1 MKKYNLK
8 RKGMAAAALTLAFG
22 MLVPSVSFAA
32 GTPVNVLSGTES
44 QMSSD
49 KEVVYVNNYS
59 AAKRDVNFN
68 DNWKF
73 YLGDAS
79 GAEEPAFDDSKW
91 EHVNLPHD
99 YSIEQEYSTK
109 MEAESGYLPGG
120 IGWYRKSFTL
130 GKTAENRRVRID
142 FGGVYMD
149 ATVWVNGTQVGS
161 HPYGYTPFSFD
172 ITDLVKFDGENVITV
187 KVNHQT
193 PSSRWYSGSGI
204 YRSVDLNIVNPVHV
218 DLYGTKVETPN
229 LETEKGGAVTTNIK
243 TTVANDSD
251 REQNVTL
258 THTIFKKGGEP
269 SANIGTVTT
278 ETKAIAAG
286 ETAAIDATVNAQNP
300 ELWSTTNPALYTVRT
315 EVKIGEEVVDT
326 YDTEYGFRYFKFDEN
341 SGFSLNG
348 TNMKLKGVCM
358 HHDQGALGAEAWERA
373 IERQVEILKEMGC
386 NSIRVTHNPAAE
398 ELINICNE
406 KGILV
411 VEEMFDGWQNAKNG
425 NNNDYARFFNQT
437 IGESNQILGKEN
449 GMTWAKYDLTAAVKR
464 GWNAPS
470 IIMWSLGNEVQE
482 GATGV
487 LTQAY
492 ANVQANLIDWTTAL
506 DTTRP
511 ATRGDNVLK
520 GNKIGIP
527 KNMMDAMTTANGTVG
542 LNYCS
547 GNDYDTLHNSNPNW
561 KLYGSETAS
570 AVNSRG
576 VYDRIDGSKTGQKL
590 TSYDNSAVNWGAVA
604 SSAWYEVI
612 KRDFV
617 AGEYVWTG
625 FDYIGEPTP
634 WNGTGKGAQGTW
646 PSPKNSYFGIIDTAG
661 FPKDSYYFYQ
671 SQWNDE
677 VNTLHILPAWNE
689 DAVKKDS
696 SGKVP
701 VVVYTDAKKVELF
714 FTDAKTGDKKSLGTK
729 EFTQKQSNTQGYT
742 YQYYEGTDKSGT
754 EHKNLYLTWQVPYK
768 AGTISAV
775 AYGQDGQKISEEK
788 LNGRTSVTT
797 TGEKKNLKA
806 TVDRD
811 TIAADGADLTYVTVD
826 VTDKDGNII
835 PNAEDKVTFKVEGE
849 GKLVGIDNGRQD
861 DHTSY
866 QANSRNAF
874 AGKVLAIVQSTK
886 KAGSITVTAS
896 AKGLETSSVTVT
908 TTSVEQDTTGEK
920 AISYYE
926 MSKNYYVKTGNM
938 PQLPSTVKAVYKD
951 GSEKEIPVT
960 WDAITEEQIA
970 QSGTFSVAG
979 TTEAGDTL
987 TVIVNMI
994 DQVVSLLNY
1003 STTVPLGTKPTLP
1016 ESRPA
1021 VLQDGEVMNASFPV
1035 AWGEPN
1041 GSYDAEGIVTVKGTA
1056 DVLGQNVEV
1065 TATIRVEKQKIE
1077 LGSSVS
1083 SAAYLSQ
1090 DVPEGQQSDTLDAI
1104 KDGKKEIGDNN
1115 SGGANPTCW
1124 SNWATRNTDPT
1135 SEITFRYATQQ
1146 RVGKI
1151 VVYYSKDNGAM
1162 TFPREGRTKLFVSET
1177 GDEGSWKELS
1187 VEETIA
1193 ENESPERVKAYTYT
1207 FDPTVAT
1214 FVKLQV
1220 TNTTPQEAGKTETC
1234 TGITEV
1240 EIIEWNG
1247 SYTTNSTANLSKLTV
1262 NGLELSEEELAAGSF
1277 DTEAI
1282 VIDTIDYVA
1291 ADNAAVTYVPP
1302 YENKAKLIIESEDH
1316 TTRNEFVI
1324 NLDGKG
1330 VGNTDPVY
1338 AGRDY
1343 DTQKMSVTA
1352 GSEQSGQGNEGPA
1365 RYVLDG
1371 NEGTIWHTSWNP
1383 QASRDTFWIKFELN
1397 EITSLDALR
1406 YKGRGGASNGRIS
1419 KYRVEVSKDDQ
1430 NWTEVSVGNWDNTD
1444 DWYIAMFNEPTE
1456 AKYVRLTGV
1465 ETYGEG
1471 SQQNKFASAA
1481 EIRLR
1486 KADSKTDISDATVSL
1501 TNEKKLVSVVD
1512 KDHPVTL
1519 SKEDIEVTLGD
1530 KVLRYGID
1538 YKLTY
1543 NNNEAPGTA
1552 TAIVTGIGQY
1562 GYTGSQE
1569 VSFTIELKKPEMNNI
1584 SIKSFPT
1591 KTTYKE
1597 GETLDPTGL
1606 VLTTSYDN
1614 GTTADVV
1621 YSEETAKDF
1630 AFNPDTK
1637 TALSKGNTKVTVTY
1651 GGFETEFAITVT
1663 EAKKPD
1669 PEKPDPEKP
1678 GPEKPD
1684 PEKPDPEKPS
1694 PEKPDPEKPDPEKPN
1709 PEKPNPEKPDSGN
1722 QGSGKPDGNGSS
1734 KGNTG
1739 NTNNSNNA
1747 VQTGDTASV
1756 GICVV
1761 ALAAAGIVGIVG
1773 AIMIGKKRKDVK

>member
-1 MKKYNLK
+1 M
-8 RKGMAAAALTLAFG
+8 
-22 MLVPSVSFAA
+22 
-32 GTPVNVLSGTES
+32 
-44 QMSSD
+44 
-49 KEVVYVNNYS
+49 
-59 AAKRDVNFN
+59 
-68 DNWKF
+68 
-73 YLGDAS
+73 
-79 GAEEPAFDDSKW
+79 
-91 EHVNLPHD
+91 
-99 YSIEQEYSTK
+99 
-109 MEAESGYLPGG
+109 
-120 IGWYRKSFTL
+120 
-130 GKTAENRRVRID
+130 
-142 FGGVYMD
+142 
-149 ATVWVNGTQVGS
+149 
-161 HPYGYTPFSFD
+161 
-172 ITDLVKFDGENVITV
+172 
-187 KVNHQT
+187 
-193 PSSRWYSGSGI
+193 
-204 YRSVDLNIVNPVHV
+204 
-218 DLYGTKVETPN
+218 
-229 LETEKGGAVTTNIK
+229 
-243 TTVANDSD
+243 
-251 REQNVTL
+251 
-258 THTIFKKGGEP
+258 
-269 SANIGTVTT
+269 
-278 ETKAIAAG
+278 
-286 ETAAIDATVNAQNP
+286 
-300 ELWSTTNPALYTVRT
+300 
-315 EVKIGEEVVDT
+315 
-326 YDTEYGFRYFKFDEN
+326 
-341 SGFSLNG
+341 
-348 TNMKLKGVCM
+348 
-358 HHDQGALGAEAWERA
+358 
-373 IERQVEILKEMGC
+373 
-386 NSIRVTHNPAAE
+386 
-398 ELINICNE
+398 
-406 KGILV
+406 
-411 VEEMFDGWQNAKNG
+411 
-425 NNNDYARFFNQT
+425 
-437 IGESNQILGKEN
+437 
-449 GMTWAKYDLTAAVKR
+449 
-464 GWNAPS
+464 
-470 IIMWSLGNEVQE
+470 
-482 GATGV
+482 
-487 LTQAY
+487 
-492 ANVQANLIDWTTAL
+492 
-506 DTTRP
+506 
-511 ATRGDNVLK
+511 
-520 GNKIGIP
+520 
-527 KNMMDAMTTANGTVG
+527 
-542 LNYCS
+542 
-547 GNDYDTLHNSNPNW
+547 
-561 KLYGSETAS
+561 
-570 AVNSRG
+570 
-576 VYDRIDGSKTGQKL
+576 
-590 TSYDNSAVNWGAVA
+590 
-604 SSAWYEVI
+604 
-612 KRDFV
+612 
-617 AGEYVWTG
+617 
-625 FDYIGEPTP
+625 
-634 WNGTGKGAQGTW
+634 
-646 PSPKNSYFGIIDTAG
+646 
-661 FPKDSYYFYQ
+661 
-671 SQWNDE
+671 
-677 VNTLHILPAWNE
+677 
-689 DAVKKDS
+689 
-696 SGKVP
+696 
-701 VVVYTDAKKVELF
+701 
-714 FTDAKTGDKKSLGTK
+714 
-729 EFTQKQSNTQGYT
+729 
-742 YQYYEGTDKSGT
+742 
-754 EHKNLYLTWQVPYK
+754 
-768 AGTISAV
+768 
-775 AYGQDGQKISEEK
+775 
-788 LNGRTSVTT
+788 
-797 TGEKKNLKA
+797 
-806 TVDRD
+806 
-811 TIAADGADLTYVTVD
+811 
-826 VTDKDGNII
+826 
-835 PNAEDKVTFKVEGE
+835 
-849 GKLVGIDNGRQD
+849 GIDNGRQD

-866 QANSRNAF
+866 KANSRNAF

-938 PQLPSTVKAVYKD
+938 PQLPSTVKAVYTD

-979 TTEAGDTL
+979 TTKAGDTL

-994 DQVVSLLNY
+994 DRVVSLLNY

-1162 TFPREGRTKLFVSET
+1162 TFPREGRTKLFVSGT

-1262 NGLELSEEELAAGSF
+1262 NGLDLSEEELAAGSF

-1352 GSEQSGQGNEGPA
+1352 GSEQQGQGNEGPA

-1430 NWTEVSVGNWDNTD
+1430 NWTEVSVGNWDNTN

-1569 VSFTIELKKPEMNNI
+1569 VSFTIELKKTEMNNI

-1591 KTTYKE
+1591 KPTYTE

-1637 TALSKGNTKVTVTY
+1637 TPLTKDNTKVTVTY
-1651 GGFETEFAITVT
+1651 GDFETEFAITVT

-1669 PEKPDPEKP
+1669 PEPKPDPEKP
-1678 GPEKPD
+1678 N

-1694 PEKPDPEKPDPEKPN
+1694 PEKPSPEKPGSGNQDSG
-1709 PEKPNPEKPDSGN
+1709 KPDSGN
-1722 QGSGKPDGNGSS
+1722 HGSGKPDGNGSS
-1734 KGNTG
+1734 TGNTG

-1747 VQTGDTASV
+1747 VKTGDTASV

-1761 ALAAAGIVGIVG
+1761 ALAAAGIVG

>member
-8 RKGMAAAALTLAFG
+8 KKGMAAAALTLAFG
-22 MLVPSVSFAA
+22 MLAPSISFAA
-32 GTPVNVLSGTES
+32 GTPVSLLAGTES
-44 QMSSD
+44 QTSSD

-59 AAKRDVNFN
+59 AAKRNVNFN

-73 YLGDAS
+73 YLGDAA
-79 GAEEPAFDDSKW
+79 GAEQPAFDDSKW

-99 YSIEQEYSTK
+99 YSIEQEYSKK

-130 GKTAENRRVRID
+130 GKTAENKRVRID

-204 YRSVDLNIVNPVHV
+204 YRGVDLNIVDSVHV

-229 LETEKGGAVTTNIK
+229 LETEKDGAVTTNIK

-278 ETKAIAAG
+278 EAKAIAAG
-286 ETAAIDATVNAQNP
+286 ETAEIEATVSAQNP

-315 EVKIGEEVVDT
+315 EVKIGEDVVDT
-326 YDTEYGFRYFKFDEN
+326 YDTEYGFRYFKFDAN

-373 IERQVEILKEMGC
+373 IERQVDILKEMGC

-398 ELINICNE
+398 ELIEICNA

-411 VEEMFDGWQNAKNG
+411 IEEVFDGWKWAKNG
-425 NNNDYARFFNQT
+425 NRNDYARFFDQT
-437 IGESNQILGKEN
+437 IAGNNKILGKED
-449 GMTWAKYDLTAAVKR
+449 GMKWSQFDLTATVKR

-470 IIMWSLGNEVQE
+470 VIMWSLGNEVQE
-482 GATGV
+482 GATGN
-487 LTQAY
+487 LTQEY
-492 ANVQANLIDWTTAL
+492 ANVQADLIRYATAL

-511 ATRGDNVLK
+511 CTRGDNFLK
-520 GNKIGIP
+520 RENPGQVAF
-527 KNMMDAMTTANGTVG
+527 NMMDKMTEANGTVG
-542 LNYCS
+542 LNYCD
-547 GNDYDTLHNSNPNW
+547 GGKYDNLHKSNPTW
-561 KLYGSETAS
+561 KIYGSETAS
-570 AVNSRG
+570 AINSRG
-576 VYDRIDGSKTGQKL
+576 VYDRTDGSQTGQKL

-604 SSAWYEVI
+604 SSAWYEVV

-634 WNGTGKGAQGTW
+634 WNGTGEGAQGTW

-689 DAVKKDS
+689 DVVKKDG
-696 SGKVP
+696 SGNVP

-714 FTDAKTGDKKSLGTK
+714 FTDAKTGEKKTLGTK

-742 YQYYEGTDKSGT
+742 YQYYEGADKSGT

-797 TGEKKNLKA
+797 TSEKKNLKA

-849 GKLVGIDNGRQD
+849 GKLVGVDNGRQD

-886 KAGSITVTAS
+886 KAGSFTVTAS
-896 AKGLETSSVTVT
+896 AKGLGTSSVTVT
-908 TTSVEQDTTGEK
+908 TTPVEQDTTVEK

-938 PQLPSTVKAVYKD
+938 PQLPSTVKAVYTD

-1003 STTVPLGTKPTLP
+1003 STTVPVGEAPKLP

-1021 VLQDGEVMNASFPV
+1021 VLLNGEIMNASFPV
-1035 AWGEPN
+1035 EWGQPD
-1041 GSYDAEGIVTVKGTA
+1041 GSYDKEGFVTVIGTA
-1056 DVLGQNVEV
+1056 NVLGQPLEV
-1065 TATIRVEKQKIE
+1065 TATVRVEKQKIE

-1104 KDGKKEIGDNN
+1104 KDGKKEIGANN

-1124 SNWATRNTDPT
+1124 SNWATRMTDPT

-1162 TFPREGRTKLFVSET
+1162 TFPLEGRTKLFVSET

-1220 TNTTPQEAGKTETC
+1220 TNTTPQEAGKAETC

-1247 SYTTNSTANLSKLTV
+1247 SYTTNSTANLSMLRV

-1282 VIDTIDYVA
+1282 VIETLDYA
-1291 ADNAAVTYVPP
+1291 TADNAAVTYVPP

-1324 NLDGKG
+1324 NLNAPS
-1330 VGNTDPVY
+1330 VESEDPTY
-1338 AGRDY
+1338 SGRDY
-1343 DTQKMSVTA
+1343 DTQEMSVTA
-1352 GSEQSGQGNEGPA
+1352 GSEQEGQNNEGPA
-1365 RYVLDG
+1365 IYVLDG
-1371 NEGTIWHTSWNP
+1371 NTSTIWHTSWDP
-1383 QASRDTFWIKFELN
+1383 MATREQFWIQFELD
-1397 EITSLDALR
+1397 EATMLDALR
-1406 YKGRGGASNGRIS
+1406 YKGRSGVSNGRINQ
-1419 KYRVEVSKDDQ
+1419 YRVEVSTDNK
-1430 NWTEVSVGNWDNTD
+1430 NWTEVSVGNWENTD
-1444 DWYIAMFNEPTE
+1444 DWNIAMFNEPTE

-1465 ETYGEG
+1465 ETYGDGE
-1471 SQQNKFASAA
+1471 QQNKFASAA

-1486 KADSKTDISDATVSL
+1486 QAEDKEDIGTATV
-1501 TNEKKLVSVVD
+1501 EIPDKAVSIVD
-1512 KDHPVTL
+1512 ENHPVTL
-1519 SKEDIEVTLGD
+1519 TKDEITVTLGD
-1530 KVLRYGID
+1530 KDLRYGVD
-1538 YKLTY
+1538 YKLSY
-1543 NNNEAPGTA
+1543 ENNTTEGTA

-1562 GYTGSQE
+1562 GYTGSVRKE
-1569 VSFTIELKKPEMNNI
+1569 FKIVKRDPIMLGVSVKN
-1584 SIKSFPT
+1584 SPT
-1591 KTTYKE
+1591 KTTYTE
-1597 GETLDPTGL
+1597 GETLNPTGL
-1606 VLTTSYDN
+1606 VLTAVYDN
-1614 GTTADVV
+1614 ETTEEIV
-1621 YSEETAKDF
+1621 YSEETANAF
-1630 AFNPDTK
+1630 VFNPT
-1637 TALSKGNTKVTVTY
+1637 TNTPLTTDHKMVTVTY
-1651 GGFETEFAITVT
+1651 GKFETSFVINVT
-1663 EAKKPD
+1663 K
-1669 PEKPDPEKP
+1669 
-1678 GPEKPD
+1678 PEKPD
-1684 PEKPDPEKPS
+1684 PEKPDPEKP
-1694 PEKPDPEKPDPEKPN
+1694 DPENPDPEKPN
-1709 PEKPNPEKPDSGN
+1709 PENPGSGN
-1722 QGSGKPDGNGSS
+1722 QGSGKPDANGGS
-1734 KGNTG
+1734 TG

-1747 VQTGDTASV
+1747 VQTGDNTSAGMWV
-1756 GICVV
+1756 IALGAACV
-1761 ALAAAGIVGIVG
+1761 AGAATIIF
-1773 AIMIGKKRKDVK
+1773 KRRNMK

>member
-1 MKKYNLK
+1 MKKKK
-8 RKGMAAAALTLAFG
+8 RCTRVGAGALAAVLA
-22 MLVPSVSFAA
+22 VTAA
-32 GTPVNVLSGTES
+32 GVSVPALAQQAVRTESQS

-49 KEVVYVNNYS
+49 PELVYVNNYS
-59 AAKRDVNFN
+59 STAQRSQNFN
-68 DNWKF
+68 SNWKF
-73 YLGDAS
+73 YFGDAGNAQ
-79 GAEEPAFDDSKW
+79 GATFDDSKW
-91 EHVNLPHD
+91 EQVSLPHD
-99 YSIEQEYSTK
+99 YSISQEYSK
-109 MEAESGYLPGG
+109 SMEAESAYLGG
-120 IGWYRKSFTL
+120 GTGWYRKNFTL
-130 GKTAENRRVRID
+130 GSDTQGKRVRID
-142 FGGVYMD
+142 FDGVYMN
-149 ATVWVNGTQVGS
+149 ATVWVNGHEVGT
-161 HPYGYTPFSFD
+161 HPYGYTSFSFD
-172 ITDLVKFDGENVITV
+172 ITDYVKYDGENTIAV
-187 KVNHQT
+187 KVVNNT

-204 YRSVDLNIVNPVHV
+204 YRDVDLTITDDVHV
-218 DLYGTKVETPN
+218 DLNGTKVTTPN
-229 LETEKGGAVTTNIK
+229 LETEKGGTVNTNVTA
-243 TTVANDSD
+243 TVANDSD
-251 REQNVTL
+251 TAKSVTVR
-258 THTIFKKGGEP
+258 HTVFPKDG
-269 SANIGTVTT
+269 SADQNIGTVTT
-278 ETKAIAAG
+278 DAQSIAAG
-286 ETAAIDATVNAQNP
+286 ETAEIRATVPVSNP
-300 ELWSTTNPALYTVRT
+300 ELWSVDDPNLYTVRT
-315 EVKIGEEVVDT
+315 EVLVDGQVTDT
-326 YDTEYGFRYFKFDEN
+326 YDTEYGFRYFNFDSN
-341 SGFSLNG
+341 TGFSLNG
-348 TNMKLKGVCM
+348 ENMKLKGVCM
-358 HHDQGALGAEAWERA
+358 HHDQGSLGAAAYDSA
-373 IERQVEILKEMGC
+373 IDRQVKILKEMGC
-386 NSIRVTHNPAAE
+386 NSIRVTHNPAAQD
-398 ELINICNE
+398 LIDACNE
-406 KGILV
+406 QGILV
-411 VEEMFDGWQNAKNG
+411 VEEAFDTWIKPKNG
-425 NNNDYARFFNQT
+425 NSNDYSVWFNQT
-437 IGESNQILGKEN
+437 VASDNEILGATDGE
-449 GMTWAKYDLTAAVKR
+449 TWAQFDLESMISR
-464 GWNAPS
+464 DYNAPS
-470 IIMWSLGNEVQE
+470 VIMWSLGNEVME
-482 GATGV
+482 GISGGTDAEYEATATK
-487 LTQAY
+487 LINWAY
-492 ANVQANLIDWTTAL
+492 DADNTRPMTIGDNKLKADWQISKTFANLLA
-506 DTTRP
+506 
-511 ATRGDNVLK
+511 AK
-520 GNKIGIP
+520 G
-527 KNMMDAMTTANGTVG
+527 GTVG
-542 LNYCS
+542 FNYADGRVLDKYHS
-547 GNDYDTLHNSNPNW
+547 SNSNW
-561 KLYGSETAS
+561 FIYGSETAS
-570 AVNSRG
+570 AINSRG
-576 VYDRIDGSKTGQKL
+576 IYYRTTGGGQTSDKQL
-590 TSYDNSAVNWGAVA
+590 TSYDNSNVGWGATA
-604 SSAWYEVI
+604 SNAWYTVLT
-612 KRDFV
+612 RDFA

-625 FDYIGEPTP
+625 FDYLGEPTP
-634 WNGTGKGAQGTW
+634 WNGTGSGAVGSW

-661 FPKDSYYFYQ
+661 FAKDSYYFYQ
-671 SQWNDE
+671 SQWNDD
-677 VNTLHILPAWNE
+677 VTTLHVLPAWNNN
-689 DAVKKDS
+689 VVSKDS
-696 SGKVP
+696 SGNVP
-701 VVVYTDAKKVELF
+701 VVVYSDAASVELF
-714 FTDAKTGDKKSLGTK
+714 FQAKGSDTKTSLGKKT
-729 EFTQKQSNTQGYT
+729 FTQKTTDAGYT
-742 YQYYEGTDKSGT
+742 YQIYEGSDKNSTTD
-754 EHKNLYLTWQVPYK
+754 KNLYLTWNVPY
-768 AGTISAV
+768 ADGTVSAV
-775 AYGQDGQKISEEK
+775 AYDSNGQKITDTVGQS
-788 LNGRTSVTT
+788 SVTT
-797 TGEKKNLKA
+797 TGKASKLKA
-806 TVDRD
+806 SADNKK
-811 TIAADGADLTYVTVD
+811 IAADGESLSYITVD
-826 VTDKDGNII
+826 VTDANGNIV
-835 PNAEDKVTFKVEGE
+835 PDAENRVKFTVEGDGE
-849 GKLVGIDNGRQD
+849 LVGVDNGSSP
-861 DHTSY
+861 DHDSY
-866 QANSRNAF
+866 QADNRKAF
-874 AGKVLAIVQSTK
+874 SGKVLAIVKSK
-886 KAGSITVTAS
+886 KEAGTITVTAS
-896 AKGLETSSVTVT
+896 ADGLDSASVKIT
-908 TTSVEQDTTGEK
+908 TTAVDNGSTEK
-920 AISYYE
+920 QIDSFK
-926 MSKNYYVKTGNM
+926 MSRTYYVKVGST
-938 PQLPSTVKAVYKD
+938 PELPEKIVTRYTD
-951 GSEKEIPVT
+951 GTSEELPVT

-1538 YKLTY
+1538 YKLIY

-1694 PEKPDPEKPDPEKPN
+1694 PEKPN

>member
-1 MKKYNLK
+1 MKKKK
-8 RKGMAAAALTLAFG
+8 RCTRVGAGALAAVLA
-22 MLVPSVSFAA
+22 VTAA
-32 GTPVNVLSGTES
+32 GVSVPALAQQAVRTESQS

-49 KEVVYVNNYS
+49 PELVYVNNYS
-59 AAKRDVNFN
+59 STAQRSQNFN
-68 DNWKF
+68 SNWKF
-73 YLGDAS
+73 YFGDAGNAQ
-79 GAEEPAFDDSKW
+79 GATFDDSKW
-91 EHVNLPHD
+91 EQVSLPHD
-99 YSIEQEYSTK
+99 YSISQEYSK
-109 MEAESGYLPGG
+109 SMEAESAYLGG
-120 IGWYRKSFTL
+120 GTGWYRKNFTL
-130 GKTAENRRVRID
+130 GSDTQGKRVRID
-142 FGGVYMD
+142 FDGVYMN
-149 ATVWVNGTQVGS
+149 ATVWVNGHEVGT
-161 HPYGYTPFSFD
+161 HPYGYTSFSFD
-172 ITDLVKFDGENVITV
+172 ITDYVKYDGENTIAV
-187 KVNHQT
+187 KVVNNT

-204 YRSVDLNIVNPVHV
+204 YRDVDLTITDDVHV
-218 DLYGTKVETPN
+218 DLNGTKVTTPN
-229 LETEKGGAVTTNIK
+229 LETEKGGTVNTNVTA
-243 TTVANDSD
+243 TVANDSD
-251 REQNVTL
+251 TAKSVTVR
-258 THTIFKKGGEP
+258 HTVFPKDG
-269 SANIGTVTT
+269 SADQNIGTVTT
-278 ETKAIAAG
+278 DAQSIAAG
-286 ETAAIDATVNAQNP
+286 ETAEIRATVPVSNP
-300 ELWSTTNPALYTVRT
+300 ELWSVDDPNLYTVRT
-315 EVKIGEEVVDT
+315 EVLVDGQVTDT
-326 YDTEYGFRYFKFDEN
+326 YDTEYGFRYFNFDSN
-341 SGFSLNG
+341 TGFSLNG
-348 TNMKLKGVCM
+348 ENMKLKGVCM
-358 HHDQGALGAEAWERA
+358 HHDQGSLGAAAYDSA
-373 IERQVEILKEMGC
+373 IDRQVKILKEMGC
-386 NSIRVTHNPAAE
+386 NSIRVTHNPAAQD
-398 ELINICNE
+398 LIDACNE
-406 KGILV
+406 QGILV
-411 VEEMFDGWQNAKNG
+411 VEEAFDTWIKPKNG
-425 NNNDYARFFNQT
+425 NSNDYSVWFNQT
-437 IGESNQILGKEN
+437 VASDNEILGATDGE
-449 GMTWAKYDLTAAVKR
+449 TWAQFDLESMISR
-464 GWNAPS
+464 DYNAPS
-470 IIMWSLGNEVQE
+470 VIMWSLGNEVME
-482 GATGV
+482 GISGGTDAEYEATATK
-487 LTQAY
+487 LINWAY
-492 ANVQANLIDWTTAL
+492 DADNTRPMTIGDNKLKADWQISKTFANLLA
-506 DTTRP
+506 
-511 ATRGDNVLK
+511 AK
-520 GNKIGIP
+520 G
-527 KNMMDAMTTANGTVG
+527 GTVG
-542 LNYCS
+542 FNYADGRVLDKYHS
-547 GNDYDTLHNSNPNW
+547 SNSNW
-561 KLYGSETAS
+561 FIYGSETAS
-570 AVNSRG
+570 AINSRG
-576 VYDRIDGSKTGQKL
+576 IYYRTTGGGQTSDKQL
-590 TSYDNSAVNWGAVA
+590 TSYDNSNVGWGATA
-604 SSAWYEVI
+604 SNAWYTVLT
-612 KRDFV
+612 RDFA

-625 FDYIGEPTP
+625 FDYLGEPTP
-634 WNGTGKGAQGTW
+634 WNGTGSGAVGSW

-661 FPKDSYYFYQ
+661 FAKDSYYFYQ
-671 SQWNDE
+671 SQWNDD
-677 VNTLHILPAWNE
+677 VTTLHVLPAWNNN
-689 DAVKKDS
+689 VVSKDS
-696 SGKVP
+696 SGNVP
-701 VVVYTDAKKVELF
+701 VVVYSDAASVELF
-714 FTDAKTGDKKSLGTK
+714 FQAKGSDTKTSLGKKT
-729 EFTQKQSNTQGYT
+729 FTQKTTDAGYT
-742 YQYYEGTDKSGT
+742 YQIYEGSDKNSTTD
-754 EHKNLYLTWQVPYK
+754 KNLYLTWNVPY
-768 AGTISAV
+768 ADGTVSAV
-775 AYGQDGQKISEEK
+775 AYDSNGQKITDTVGQS
-788 LNGRTSVTT
+788 SVTT
-797 TGEKKNLKA
+797 TGKASKLKA
-806 TVDRD
+806 SADNKK
-811 TIAADGADLTYVTVD
+811 IAADGESLSYITVD
-826 VTDKDGNII
+826 VTDANGNIV
-835 PNAEDKVTFKVEGE
+835 PDAENRVKFTVEGDGE
-849 GKLVGIDNGRQD
+849 LVGVDNGSSP
-861 DHTSY
+861 DHDSY
-866 QANSRNAF
+866 QADNRKAF
-874 AGKVLAIVQSTK
+874 SGKVLAIVKSK
-886 KAGSITVTAS
+886 KEAGTITVTAS
-896 AKGLETSSVTVT
+896 ADGLDSASVKIT
-908 TTSVEQDTTGEK
+908 TTAVDNGSTEK
-920 AISYYE
+920 QIDSFK
-926 MSKNYYVKTGNM
+926 MSRTYYVKVGST
-938 PQLPSTVKAVYKD
+938 PELPEKIVTRYTD
-951 GSEKEIPVT
+951 GTSEELPVT

-1214 FVKLQV
+1214 FVRLQV

-1343 DTQKMSVTA
+1343 DTQKISVTA

-1530 KVLRYGID
+1530 KVLR
-1538 YKLTY
+1538 LQTY
-1543 NNNEAPGTA
+1543 
-1552 TAIVTGIGQY
+1552 
-1562 GYTGSQE
+1562 
-1569 VSFTIELKKPEMNNI
+1569 L
-1584 SIKSFPT
+1584 
-1591 KTTYKE
+1591 
-1597 GETLDPTGL
+1597 
-1606 VLTTSYDN
+1606 
-1614 GTTADVV
+1614 
-1621 YSEETAKDF
+1621 
-1630 AFNPDTK
+1630 
-1637 TALSKGNTKVTVTY
+1637 
-1651 GGFETEFAITVT
+1651 
-1663 EAKKPD
+1663 
-1669 PEKPDPEKP
+1669 
-1678 GPEKPD
+1678 
-1684 PEKPDPEKPS
+1684 
-1694 PEKPDPEKPDPEKPN
+1694 
-1709 PEKPNPEKPDSGN
+1709 
-1722 QGSGKPDGNGSS
+1722 
-1734 KGNTG
+1734 
-1739 NTNNSNNA
+1739 
-1747 VQTGDTASV
+1747 
-1756 GICVV
+1756 
-1761 ALAAAGIVGIVG
+1761 
-1773 AIMIGKKRKDVK
+1773 

>member
-1 MKKYNLK
+1 M
-8 RKGMAAAALTLAFG
+8 
-22 MLVPSVSFAA
+22 
-32 GTPVNVLSGTES
+32 
-44 QMSSD
+44 
-49 KEVVYVNNYS
+49 
-59 AAKRDVNFN
+59 
-68 DNWKF
+68 
-73 YLGDAS
+73 
-79 GAEEPAFDDSKW
+79 
-91 EHVNLPHD
+91 
-99 YSIEQEYSTK
+99 
-109 MEAESGYLPGG
+109 
-120 IGWYRKSFTL
+120 
-130 GKTAENRRVRID
+130 
-142 FGGVYMD
+142 
-149 ATVWVNGTQVGS
+149 
-161 HPYGYTPFSFD
+161 
-172 ITDLVKFDGENVITV
+172 
-187 KVNHQT
+187 
-193 PSSRWYSGSGI
+193 
-204 YRSVDLNIVNPVHV
+204 
-218 DLYGTKVETPN
+218 
-229 LETEKGGAVTTNIK
+229 
-243 TTVANDSD
+243 
-251 REQNVTL
+251 
-258 THTIFKKGGEP
+258 
-269 SANIGTVTT
+269 
-278 ETKAIAAG
+278 
-286 ETAAIDATVNAQNP
+286 
-300 ELWSTTNPALYTVRT
+300 
-315 EVKIGEEVVDT
+315 
-326 YDTEYGFRYFKFDEN
+326 
-341 SGFSLNG
+341 
-348 TNMKLKGVCM
+348 
-358 HHDQGALGAEAWERA
+358 
-373 IERQVEILKEMGC
+373 
-386 NSIRVTHNPAAE
+386 
-398 ELINICNE
+398 
-406 KGILV
+406 
-411 VEEMFDGWQNAKNG
+411 
-425 NNNDYARFFNQT
+425 
-437 IGESNQILGKEN
+437 
-449 GMTWAKYDLTAAVKR
+449 
-464 GWNAPS
+464 
-470 IIMWSLGNEVQE
+470 
-482 GATGV
+482 
-487 LTQAY
+487 
-492 ANVQANLIDWTTAL
+492 
-506 DTTRP
+506 
-511 ATRGDNVLK
+511 
-520 GNKIGIP
+520 
-527 KNMMDAMTTANGTVG
+527 
-542 LNYCS
+542 
-547 GNDYDTLHNSNPNW
+547 
-561 KLYGSETAS
+561 
-570 AVNSRG
+570 
-576 VYDRIDGSKTGQKL
+576 
-590 TSYDNSAVNWGAVA
+590 
-604 SSAWYEVI
+604 
-612 KRDFV
+612 
-617 AGEYVWTG
+617 
-625 FDYIGEPTP
+625 
-634 WNGTGKGAQGTW
+634 
-646 PSPKNSYFGIIDTAG
+646 
-661 FPKDSYYFYQ
+661 
-671 SQWNDE
+671 
-677 VNTLHILPAWNE
+677 
-689 DAVKKDS
+689 KKDS

-714 FTDAKTGDKKSLGTK
+714 FTDAKTGDKQSLGTK
-729 EFTQKQSNTQGYT
+729 AFTQKQSNAQGYT

-797 TGEKKNLKA
+797 TGEKKNLKV

-938 PQLPSTVKAVYKD
+938 PQLPSTVKAVYTD

-1282 VIDTIDYVA
+1282 VIDTIDYVV

-1343 DTQKMSVTA
+1343 DTQKMSVIA

-1419 KYRVEVSKDDQ
+1419 KYRVEVSKDGQ
-1430 NWTEVSVGNWDNTD
+1430 NWTEVSVGNWDNTN

-1678 GPEKPD
+1678 DPEKPDPEKPGPEKPD
-1684 PEKPDPEKPS
+1684 PEKPG

-1747 VQTGDTASV
+1747 VQTGDDASV

>member
-8 RKGMAAAALTLAFG
+8 KKGMAAAALTLAFG
-22 MLVPSVSFAA
+22 MLAPSISFAA
-32 GTPVNVLSGTES
+32 GTPVSLLSGTES

-73 YLGDAS
+73 YLGDAA
-79 GAEEPAFDDSKW
+79 GAEQPAFDDSKW

-99 YSIEQEYSTK
+99 YSIEQEYSKK

-130 GKTAENRRVRID
+130 GKTAENKRVRID

-204 YRSVDLNIVNPVHV
+204 YRGVDLNIVDSVHV

-229 LETEKGGAVTTNIK
+229 LETEKDGAVTTNIK

-278 ETKAIAAG
+278 EAKAIAAG
-286 ETAAIDATVNAQNP
+286 ETAEIEATVSAQNP

-315 EVKIGEEVVDT
+315 EVKIGEDVVDT
-326 YDTEYGFRYFKFDEN
+326 YDTEYGFRYFKFDAN

-373 IERQVEILKEMGC
+373 IERQVDILKEMGC

-398 ELINICNE
+398 ELIEICNA

-411 VEEMFDGWQNAKNG
+411 IEEVFDGWKWAKNG
-425 NNNDYARFFNQT
+425 NRNDYARFFDQT
-437 IGESNQILGKEN
+437 IAGNNKILGKED
-449 GMTWAKYDLTAAVKR
+449 GMKWSQFDLTATVKR

-470 IIMWSLGNEVQE
+470 VIMWSLGNEVQE
-482 GATGV
+482 GATGN
-487 LTQAY
+487 LTQEY
-492 ANVQANLIDWTTAL
+492 ANVQADLIRYATAL

-511 ATRGDNVLK
+511 CTRGDNFLK
-520 GNKIGIP
+520 RENPGQVAF
-527 KNMMDAMTTANGTVG
+527 NMMDKMTEANGTVG
-542 LNYCS
+542 LNYCD
-547 GNDYDTLHNSNPNW
+547 GGKYDNLHKSNPTW
-561 KLYGSETAS
+561 KIYGSETAS

-576 VYDRIDGSKTGQKL
+576 VYDRTDGSKTGQKL

-634 WNGTGKGAQGTW
+634 WNGTGIGAQGTW

-689 DAVKKDS
+689 DVVKKDG
-696 SGKVP
+696 SGNVP

-714 FTDAKTGDKKSLGTK
+714 FTDAETGGKKTLGTK

-742 YQYYEGTDKSGT
+742 YQYYEGADKSGT

-797 TGEKKNLKA
+797 TSEKKNLKA

-849 GKLVGIDNGRQD
+849 GKLVGVDNGRQD

-886 KAGSITVTAS
+886 KAGSFTVTAS
-896 AKGLETSSVTVT
+896 AKGLGTSSVTVT
-908 TTSVEQDTTGEK
+908 TTPVEQDTTVEK

-938 PQLPSTVKAVYKD
+938 PQLPSTVKAVYTD

-1003 STTVPLGTKPTLP
+1003 STTVPVGEAPKLP

-1021 VLQDGEVMNASFPV
+1021 VLLNGEIMNASFPV
-1035 AWGEPN
+1035 EWGQPD
-1041 GSYDAEGIVTVKGTA
+1041 GSYDKEGFVTVKGTA

-1065 TATIRVEKQKIE
+1065 TATIRVEKQQIE

-1090 DVPEGQQSDTLDAI
+1090 DIPDAQQSDTLDAI

-1124 SNWATRNTDPT
+1124 SNWATRNTKPT

-1151 VVYYSKDNGAM
+1151 VVYYSRDNGAM
-1162 TFPREGRTKLFVSET
+1162 TFPLKGKTKLFVSET

-1193 ENESPERVKAYTYT
+1193 ENESPARVKAYTYT

-1220 TNTTPQEAGKTETC
+1220 TNTTPQEAEKTETC

-1247 SYTTNSTANLSKLTV
+1247 SYTANSTTNLSKLTV

-1343 DTQKMSVTA
+1343 DTQEMSVTA
-1352 GSEQSGQGNEGPA
+1352 GSEQKGQNNEGPA

-1383 QASRDTFWIKFELN
+1383 LASRNEFWIKFELG
-1397 EITSLDALR
+1397 EVTSLDALR
-1406 YKGRGGASNGRIS
+1406 YKGRSGASNGRIS
-1419 KYRVEVSKDDQ
+1419 QYRVEVSKDDQ
-1430 NWTEVSVGNWDNTD
+1430 EWTEVSVGNWDNTD

-1486 KADSKTDISDATVSL
+1486 KADSKTDISDAIVSL
-1501 TNEKKLVSVVD
+1501 TNEKQLVSVVD

-1569 VSFTIELKKPEMNNI
+1569 ISFTIELKKPEMNNI

-1614 GTTADVV
+1614 GTTAEVV

-1630 AFNPDTK
+1630 TFDPDTK
-1637 TALSKGNTKVTVTY
+1637 TALTKENTKVTVTY
-1651 GGFETEFAITVT
+1651 GDFETEFAITVT
-1663 EAKKPD
+1663 EAEKPDPEPNPD
-1669 PEKPDPEKP
+1669 PEKPDPENP
-1678 GPEKPD
+1678 DPEKPD
-1684 PEKPDPEKPS
+1684 PEKPDPEKPDS
-1694 PEKPDPEKPDPEKPN
+1694 GN
-1709 PEKPNPEKPDSGN
+1709 QGSGN
-1722 QGSGKPDGNGSS
+1722 QGSGKPDGNGGST
-1734 KGNTG
+1734 GNTG

-1747 VQTGDTASV
+1747 VQTGDAASV
-1756 GICVV
+1756 GIWVV
-1761 ALAAAGIVGIVG
+1761 ALAATGIVG